1 MPGEAQPKVSRAHI
15 EITTWVTK
23 HVGGDG
29 TGSKLFDEAIGRGDT
44 PRTVLR
50 RFTRRFPELDSA
62 LWSPDHSELGSHIEV
77 LVNDA
82 VLGVAYD
89 LDTPL
94 TGTRTRADAQ
104 PPATPSMTPLI
115 VIGAVVAV
123 LAIFLLYRVSGYR
136 GAIGFKNRHA
146 SEISSLS
153 LTGFSKVVEYRTL
166 ARAFVQLPGPTGHP
180 GRGHDH
186 LACRHRSDRAGGPG
200 LVGRRTGGREGW

>member
-29 TGSKLFDEAIGRGDT
+29 TGSKQFDEAIGRGDT

-50 RFTRRFPELDSA
+50 RFTHRFPELDSA

-77 LVNDA
+77 VVNDE

-94 TGTRTRADAQ
+94 TGGERIT
-104 PPATPSMTPLI
+104 
-115 VIGAVVAV
+115 
-123 LAIFLLYRVSGYR
+123 LLGQ
-136 GAIGFKNRHA
+136 FM
-146 SEISSLS
+146 
-153 LTGFSKVVEYRTL
+153 
-166 ARAFVQLPGPTGHP
+166 
-180 GRGHDH
+180 
-186 LACRHRSDRAGGPG
+186 GG
-200 LVGRRTGGREGW
+200 